1 MDASVISALSA
12 LGGAAIGGLTSGAM
26 SWLTQEVQAK
36 AQESAQD
43 KSLRQ
48 QLHREFIE
56 EASKSYGDAPQHSN
70 VDVSSLVGLYAKI
83 SRMRVLSPTA
93 VTERADQVM
102 RMIVET
108 YMAPN
113 NTVPELRD
121 LMIQGKLDALS
132 DFSEACRMELGRS
145 APQVLGP
152 VPPPSRPEWQ
162 TGGVLPDL

>member
-1 MDASVISALSA
+1 MLAKAPGAIPAAFLSEMVIARMDASVISAVSA
-12 LGGAAIGGLTSGAM
+12 LAGAAVGGLTSGAM
-26 SWLTQEVQAK
+26 SWLTQEVQPK

-48 QLHREFIE
+48 QLYREFIE
-56 EASKSYGDAPQHSN
+56 EASKSYGDALQHSN

-83 SRMRVLSPTA
+83 SRMRVLSSTA
-93 VTERADQVM
+93 VTERADQVT

-113 NTVPELRD
+113 KTVPELGD

-132 DFSEACRMELGRS
+132 DFSEACRMEL
-145 APQVLGP
+145 
-152 VPPPSRPEWQ
+152 E
-162 TGGVLPDL
+162 